1 MLKIEALTLRRGP
14 ESLLDEADALIH
26 SGQRVAI
33 IGANGAGKTSLFKLI
48 LGELSPD
55 AGDFSLPGHCRISHM
70 AQEVTAGERAA
81 KDYVLDGHQQLRQL
95 EQALKLAED
104 QDDHHKIAVLHG
116 ELEGI
121 GAYLAPVTAEK
132 LLHGLGFQQS
142 DLDKPVSDFSGG
154 WRIRLNLAQ
163 ALMCPSDL
171 LLLDEPTNHLDL
183 DAMLWLEQWLKR
195 YTGTA
200 LFISHDRDF
209 IDAVSTHILHFEHK
223 KLNQYTGTYSA
234 FEQQRAQKLAQQ
246 QSQFEKQQQRIT
258 EIQSFVNRF
267 KAKATKAKQA
277 QSRVKELER
286 MELIAPAHVDSPF
299 SFTFPASEKV
309 SSPLLNIQKS
319 DLGYDGKVILK
330 QFNESIL
337 PGMRIGLLGPNGAG
351 KSTLIKSLVGDIPQL
366 TGQRAEGEH
375 LNIGYF
381 AQHQLEALDL
391 SASPFLHLQRLKPN
405 ATDQEIRRF
414 LGGFDFRGDAA
425 LENIA
430 RFSGGEKARLALAI
444 IAWQKPNLLMLD
456 EPTNHLDLEMRHALT
471 MALQAFQGAIL
482 VVSHD
487 RHLLKNT
494 VDTFWLVANGRV
506 EEFKGD
512 LHDYESWLQD
522 YQNSSRQ
529 SDKSTL
535 GSQENMLEDEALN
548 ESAEDKKERKRL
560 AAEKRKKLSPLK
572 KKVGKAET
580 EMAKYQASL
589 SELEQALGDGDIYLA
604 ENKDKLK
611 ALLDQQTKYKQAM
624 DAVEQVWCELT
635 EEIELMEGDD

>member
-1 MLKIEALTLRRGP
+1 MLKIDALTLRRGP
-14 ESLLDEADALIH
+14 EPLLEEASALVH
-26 SGQRVAI
+26 AGQRVAI

-55 AGDFSLPGHCRISHM
+55 AGNFSLPGNCRVSHM
-70 AQEVTAGERAA
+70 AQEVNAKDRAA
-81 KDYVLDGHQQLRQL
+81 KDYVLDGHQQLRTL
-95 EQALKLAED
+95 EAELSKAEAAH
-104 QDDHHKIAVLHG
+104 DDHKIAELHG
-116 ELEGI
+116 ELEHI
-121 GAYLAPVTAEK
+121 GAYEAPVLAEK
-132 LLHGLGFQQS
+132 LLHGLGFEQADMERS
-142 DLDKPVSDFSGG
+142 VSDFSGG

-195 YTGTA
+195 YEGTV

-223 KLNQYTGTYSA
+223 QLNQYTGTYSD
-234 FEQQRAQKLAQQ
+234 FEKQRAQKLAQQ
-246 QSQFEKQQQRIT
+246 QAQYEKQQQRIT

-286 MELIAPAHVDSPF
+286 MELIAPAHIDSPF
-299 SFTFPASEKV
+299 NFSFPESEKI
-309 SSPLLNIQKS
+309 SSPLLSIQKA
-319 DLGYDGKVILK
+319 DLGYSEKVILGD
-330 QFNESIL
+330 FTTSIL
-337 PGMRIGLLGPNGAG
+337 PGTRVGLLGPNGAG
-351 KSTLIKSLVGDIPQL
+351 KSTLIKSLVGDLPQL
-366 TGQRAEGEH
+366 NGQRAEGEH
-375 LNIGYF
+375 LKIGYF

-391 SASPFLHLQRLKPN
+391 AASPFLHLQRINPK
-405 ATDQEIRRF
+405 ATDQEIRNF

-425 LENIA
+425 LETIEK
-430 RFSGGEKARLALAI
+430 FSGGEKARLALAI

-494 VDTFWLVANGRV
+494 VDTFWLVANGKV
-506 EEFKGD
+506 DEFKGD
-512 LHDYESWLQD
+512 LHDYEVWLQD
-522 YQNSSRQ
+522 FQKEASKSEAA
-529 SDKSTL
+529 SVDSADK
-535 GSQENMLEDEALN
+535 QN

-560 AAEKRKKLSPLK
+560 AAELRQKLSPLK
-572 KKVGKAET
+572 KKLKVAET
-580 EMAKYQASL
+580 AMEKHQTALAELEELLADPDIYQA
-589 SELEQALGDGDIYLA
+589 D
-604 ENKDKLK
+604 NKAKLK
-611 ALLDQQTKYKQAM
+611 ELMDKQATHKSGLEEAEM
-624 DAVEQVWCELT
+624 EWFELS
-635 EEIELMEGDD
+635 EEIEAAEDQL

>member
-1 MLKIEALTLRRGP
+1 MLKIDALTLRRGP
-14 ESLLDEADALIH
+14 EPLLEEANALIH

-55 AGDFSLPGHCRISHM
+55 AGQFSLPGNCRVSHM
-70 AQEVTAGERAA
+70 AQEVSAGNRQA
-81 KDYVLDGHQQLRQL
+81 KDYVLDGHQLLRQL
-95 EQALKLAED
+95 ETQLEIADAAA
-104 QDDHHKIAVLHG
+104 DHHQSAVLHG
-116 ELEGI
+116 ELDSI

-132 LLHGLGFQQS
+132 LLHGLGFKQEDMS
-142 DLDKPVSDFSGG
+142 RPVNDFSGG

-195 YTGTA
+195 YTGTV

-209 IDAVSTHILHFEHK
+209 IDAVSTHILHFEHRQ
-223 KLNQYTGTYSA
+223 LNQYTGTYSA

-246 QSQFEKQQQRIT
+246 QSQYEKQQQRIG

-286 MELIAPAHVDSPF
+286 MELIAPAHIDSPF
-299 SFTFPASEKV
+299 NFSFPESDKV
-309 SSPLLNIQKS
+309 SSPLLTIQKAE
-319 DLGYDGKVILK
+319 LGYDEKVIIK
-330 QFNESIL
+330 DFSTSIL
-337 PGMRIGLLGPNGAG
+337 PGTRVGLLGPNGAG
-351 KSTLIKSLVGDIPQL
+351 KSTLIKTLVGDLAQVS
-366 TGQRAEGEH
+366 GQRSEGEH

-391 SASPFLHLQRLKPN
+391 SASPFLHLQRLKPS

-425 LENIA
+425 LETIT

-471 MALQAFQGAIL
+471 MALQNFEGAIL
-482 VVSHD
+482 IVSHD

-494 VDTFWLVANGRV
+494 VDTFWLVANGEV
-506 EEFKGD
+506 DEFKGD
-512 LHDYESWLQD
+512 LHDYELWLQN
-522 YQNSSRQ
+522 YQSGEQQKEKQSGTSSELA
-529 SDKSTL
+529 SDL
-535 GSQENMLEDEALN
+535 QN

-560 AAEKRKKLSPLK
+560 AADRRKKLSPLK
-572 KKVGKAET
+572 KKLSKAEAD
-580 EMAKYQASL
+580 MAKYQTALDDLELVL
-589 SELEQALGDGDIYLA
+589 SDGDLYLT
-604 ENKDKLK
+604 ENKEQLKVKLD
-611 ALLDQQTKYKQAM
+611 LQTESRQNLDA
-624 DAVEQVWCELT
+624 AEQLWFELS
-635 EEIELMEGDD
+635 EEIEEAEQSE